1 MIPLI
6 FNLESVCTMRR
17 SIVIIAVLALCACNR
32 METPVQT
39 LAPVVYHLNIQ
50 ASMAPQTKGV
60 TFGGDGMTITSRF
73 QEGDKIYLYNKTKDA
88 LARSAQDYSAT
99 PIVLTSAMIQ
109 DEGQSC
115 TLQGEMS
122 FFHWNP
128 GESKGKEKS
137 NSGEWVL
144 VTHDSNDEYELYYQC
159 NDSPAFYY
167 RDQDGSQAS
176 AGQHDFAIASGV
188 QMNLVGGSLSAQ
200 NEVSFMNLQ
209 SMFRQRLI
217 FKNSKSETVTPTITK
232 LSVSCSKGT
241 LVERIRPTEVDMYSV
256 VYAFD
261 IYNPVIVDGSIY
273 LSLTFCYPNDDSK
286 NDTFTLTATDDKG
299 NVYTCE
305 KNVPAG
311 GFQNG
316 KYYYGSCEMTWQVKN
331 SLEAV
336 EASDLGSIIASNGKI
351 YADVAHANMA
361 STAEAKIVYVGS
373 VDGVCEH
380 GLAISLTDVY
390 GYNATYEQATGNV
403 IIPDWAAAHPID
415 DGTWRLPS
423 EKDWQYMM
431 WGSYTSTPG
440 TALVNANLCSVLEN
454 DKYFWTSDSVGT
466 ENAKAIYYKDNNASV
481 WSLPKTEY
489 YRVRACFAF

>member
-1 MIPLI
+1 
-6 FNLESVCTMRR
+6 MRR
-17 SIVIIAVLALCACNR
+17 IVILIAWAALFICACNR
-32 METPVQT
+32 EEAPVQKV
-39 LAPVVYHLNIQ
+39 APAIYHLNIQ

-60 TFGGDGMTITSRF
+60 TFGGNGMTITSRF
-73 QEGDKIYLYNKTKDA
+73 QEGDKIYLYNKTEDA

-99 PIVLTSAMIQ
+99 PIVLTSSMIQ
-109 DEGQSC
+109 DEGLSC
-115 TLQGEMS
+115 TLAGEVS
-122 FFHWNP
+122 FFRWNP
-128 GESKGKEKS
+128 GESKGKEKT
-137 NSGEWVL
+137 NSGEWVP
-144 VTHDSNDEYELYYQC
+144 VTHVSSDEYELYYQM
-159 NDSPAFYY
+159 NDADYSSEGNYY
-167 RDQDGSQAS
+167 PGFNYHDQLGSKAS
-176 AGQHDFAIASGV
+176 ASQHDFAVATGI
-188 QMNLVGGSLSAQ
+188 QMNLVSGSLSAQ
-200 NEVSFMNLQ
+200 NKVSFKNLQ
-209 SMFRQRLI
+209 SIFRQGLI

-241 LVERIRPTEVDMYSV
+241 LVERIRPTEVDMYSA

-286 NDTFTLTATDDKG
+286 NDTFTLTATDNKG

-316 KYYYGSCEMTWQVKN
+316 KYYYGSCEMTWQEKN
-331 SLEAV
+331 NLAAV

-351 YADVAHANMA
+351 YADVASANIA
-361 STAEAKIVYVGS
+361 SKAEAKIVYVGS

-390 GYNATYEQATGNV
+390 GYNATYAEATGIY
-403 IIPDWAAAHPID
+403 IIPEWEAHHSISG
-415 DGTWRLPS
+415 GTWRLPS

-431 WGSYTSTPG
+431 WGSYTDTP
-440 TALVNANLCSVLEN
+440 TTTQVNANLCSVLEN
-454 DKYFWTSDSVGT
+454 DKYYWTSNSVNA
-466 ENAKAIYYKDNNASV
+466 EKAKAIYYNNSYASV
-481 WSLPKTEY
+481 WSLVKTEY

>member
-1 MIPLI
+1 
-6 FNLESVCTMRR
+6 MRR
-17 SIVIIAVLALCACNR
+17 SVVIMSAVLALAACAQL
-32 METPVQT
+32 ETPVQKE
-39 LAPVVYHLNIQ
+39 APVVYSLSLQ
-50 ASMAPQTKGV
+50 VSLDPQTKGV
-60 TFGGDGMTITSRF
+60 TFGGDGTSVSSRF
-73 QEGDKIYLYNKTKDA
+73 QEGDKIYLYNKTKGA
-88 LARSAQDYSAT
+88 MARSAQDYSAT
-99 PIVLTSAMIQ
+99 PIVLTSSMIQ
-109 DEGQSC
+109 DEGLSC
-115 TLQGEMS
+115 TLAGEVS
-122 FFHWNP
+122 FFRWIP
-128 GESKGKEKS
+128 GESKGKEKT
-137 NSGEWVL
+137 NSGEWEPVSHKD
-144 VTHDSNDEYELYYQC
+144 TDEYELYYQM
-159 NDSPAFYY
+159 NDADYSSEGNYYPGFNY
-167 RDQDGSQAS
+167 RDQLGSKAS
-176 AGQHDFAIASGV
+176 ASQHDFAVATGI
-188 QMNLVGGSLSAQ
+188 QMNLVNGSLSAQ
-200 NEVSFMNLQ
+200 NKVSFMNLQ
-209 SMFRQRLI
+209 SMYRQSLI

-241 LVERIRPTEVDMYSV
+241 LVEGIHPTEVNMYSA

-286 NDTFTLTATDDKG
+286 NDTFILTATDNKG

-316 KYYYGSCEMTWQVKN
+316 KYYYGNCEMTWQEKN
-331 SLEAV
+331 SLAAV
-336 EASDLGSIIASNGKI
+336 EASDLGSVIASNGKV

-361 STAEAKIVYVGS
+361 SKAEAMIAYVGS

-390 GYNATYEQATGNV
+390 GYNADYSQATGAV
-403 IIPDWAAAHPID
+403 IIPDWAAAHPITG
-415 DGTWRLPS
+415 GTWRLPS

-454 DKYFWTSDSVGT
+454 DKYFWTSDSVDT
-466 ENAKAIYYKDNNASV
+466 ENAKAVYYKDNNASV
-481 WSLPKTEY
+481 WSLNKSGY